1 LFCFV
6 LFCFVFQ
13 DRVSL
18 YISGCPGI
26 HSVDQAGFKL
36 RNPPASASQ
45 VLGLKP
51 VPPLPSFN
59 VFFNWLFYLFAF
71 QMVSP
76 FLVSPPQAP
85 YPLLPPPASI
95 RVLPRSP
102 PNPASAP
109 EHSPILDH
117 QASTGPRGSP
127 PSDKAILCYISSW
140 SHGFPPVYSLVGG
153 LVPGSFGESSLLILL
168 FF

>member
-1 LFCFV
+1 
-6 LFCFVFQ
+6 
-13 DRVSL
+13 
-18 YISGCPGI
+18 
-26 HSVDQAGFKL
+26 
-36 RNPPASASQ
+36 
-45 VLGLKP
+45 
-51 VPPLPSFN
+51 
-59 VFFNWLFYLFAF
+59 
-71 QMVSP
+71 MVSP

-140 SHGFPPVYSLVGG
+140 SHGFPSVLFSWWLELIFSLPRYLSPESYSLGN
-153 LVPGSFGESSLLILL
+153 LIPTLK
-168 FF
+168 